1 MKKILVTVVLFL
13 VSCSGG
19 TSEAEIKTDAKEIG
33 NSLVNATSKI
43 EEKPSVSLQQIGFE
57 SILPDIVYQNFLVLK
72 DYDYAKQKSQV
83 KGYKIIND
91 EFIRAPGEK
100 ISDKFSIN
108 LSGGL
113 ALIVEKDDILFVTYR
128 STHAKTKKEY
138 TKNVITDLDGAMV
151 EADWISSDGVFVH
164 RGFDSEYDRFR
175 NTMLEI
181 INDKKPSKII
191 VSGHS
196 LGSALATLSALDLS
210 MNYGYDVSLVS
221 MGGPRV
227 GNKEYRELM
236 DNYVKD
242 NYRIYIPEDPII
254 NIPGSLK
261 DYEHSGFA
269 FGINPDGTHNSEIN
283 IDNFGFNAYRSI
295 FDERFNIHHL
305 GNYIKSINKI
315 LGKCYKDQSEC
326 FNMQEGYKTSL
337 IERETMNQFRIAL
350 RAKPQEFI
358 DETME
363 KAIGNIEEEKK
374 KIKEITSEF
383 KEKTNAEVL
392 SNLDVIIEANKAKT
406 EWVKS
411 YSEKAKSL
419 KDKAKDL
426 LNK

>member
-1 MKKILVTVVLFL
+1 MKKILVLITMFL
-13 VSCSGG
+13 ISCSASTGD
-19 TSEAEIKTDAKEIG
+19 EEIKTDAKEIG
-33 NSLVNATSKI
+33 DSIVQASSKI
-43 EEKPSVSLQQIGFE
+43 DEKPSVSLQQIGFE

-72 DYDYAKQKSQV
+72 DYDYAKQKSEV

-100 ISDKFSIN
+100 IADKFSIN

-128 STHAKTKKEY
+128 STSAKTKKEY

-151 EADWISSDGVFVH
+151 EADWISSEGVFVH

-175 NTMLEI
+175 DIMLEI
-181 INDKKPSKII
+181 INDKNPSKII

-210 MNYGYDVSLVS
+210 MNHGYDVSLVS

-242 NYRIYIPEDPII
+242 NYRIYIPQDPII

-261 DYEHSGFA
+261 EYEHSGFA
-269 FGINPDGTHNSEIN
+269 FGINADGTHNSEIN

-295 FDERFNIHHL
+295 FDERFNVHHL

-315 LGKCYKDQSEC
+315 LAKCYKDQSEC

-337 IERETMNQFRIAL
+337 IERETMNQFRTAL
-350 RAKPQEFI
+350 RAKPQEVI

-363 KAIGNIEEEKK
+363 KALGNIEEEKK
-374 KIKEITSEF
+374 KIKEITSEI
-383 KEKTNAEVL
+383 KEKTNTEVL
-392 SNLDVIIEANKAKT
+392 SNLDGIIQANKDKT

-411 YSEKAKSL
+411 YREKAKSL

>member
-1 MKKILVTVVLFL
+1 MKRILVIIMLFL
-13 VSCSGG
+13 ISCSSA
-19 TSEAEIKTDAKEIG
+19 TSEKEITTDAKDIG
-33 NSLVNATSKI
+33 DSIAKASSKI
-43 EEKPSVSLQQIGFE
+43 DEKPSVSLQQIGFE

-72 DYDYAKQKSQV
+72 DYDYAKQKSEI
-83 KGYKIIND
+83 KGYKIVND
-91 EFIRAPGEK
+91 EFIKAPGET
-100 ISDKFSIN
+100 IADKFSIN

-128 STHAKTKKEY
+128 STSAKTKKEY

-175 NTMLEI
+175 ETMLEI
-181 INDKKPSKII
+181 INDKNPSKII

-210 MNYGYDVSLVS
+210 MNHGYDVSLVS

-242 NYRIYIPEDPII
+242 NYRIYIPQDPII

-269 FGINPDGTHNSEIN
+269 FGISPDGTHNSEIN
-283 IDNFGFNAYRSI
+283 IDHFGFNAYRSI
-295 FDERFNIHHL
+295 FDERFNVHHL

-315 LGKCYKDQSEC
+315 LGKCYKDESEC

-337 IERETMNQFRIAL
+337 IERETMNQFRTAL
-350 RAKPQEFI
+350 RAKPQEII

-363 KAIGNIEEEKK
+363 KALGNIEEEKK
-374 KIKEITSEF
+374 KIKEITLEI
-383 KEKTNAEVL
+383 KEKTNTEVL
-392 SNLDVIIEANKAKT
+392 SNLDGIIQANKDKT

-411 YSEKAKSL
+411 YKEKAKSL

>member
-72 DYDYAKQKSQV
+72 DYDYAKQKSEV

>member
-1 MKKILVTVVLFL
+1 MKKALLILFL
-13 VSCSGG
+13 FIISCSGG
-19 TSEAEIKTDAKEIG
+19 TSESEIKTDVKELG
-33 NSLVNATSKI
+33 DSLVKASSNI
-43 EEKPSVSLQQIGFE
+43 EKSPSVSLQQIGFE

-72 DYDYAKQKSQV
+72 EFDYVKEKSQS
-83 KGYKIIND
+83 KGYEIIND

-100 ISDKFSIN
+100 IADKFSIN

-113 ALIVEKDDILFVTYR
+113 ALAVEKDDILFITFR
-128 STHAKTKKEY
+128 STSAKTKKEY

-151 EADWISSDGVFVH
+151 EVDWIASKDVFVH

-175 NTMLEI
+175 DI
-181 INDKKPSKII
+181 IVETVNSKKPSKII
-191 VSGHS
+191 ISGHS
-196 LGSALATLSALDLS
+196 LGSALATLSSLDLS
-210 MNYGYDVSLVS
+210 MNHGYDVSLVS

-236 DNYVKD
+236 DEYVKD
-242 NYRIYIPEDPII
+242 NYRIYIPQDPIV

-269 FGINPDGTHNSEIN
+269 LGINPDGTHNNEIN
-283 IDNFGFNAYRSI
+283 IDYFGFTAYKSI
-295 FDERFNIHHL
+295 FDDRFNIHHY

-315 LGKCYKDQSEC
+315 LSNCYNDQSEC
-326 FNMQEGYKTSL
+326 FDMQKGYVTSMV
-337 IERETMNQFRIAL
+337 ERETMNQFRAAL
-350 RAKPQEFI
+350 RAKPQEVI

-363 KAIGNIEEEKK
+363 KALGNLEEEKK
-374 KIKEITSEF
+374 KIQEITSEF
-383 KEKTNAEVL
+383 KEKTNTEVL
-392 SNLDVIIEANKAKT
+392 SSLDEIIQANKDKT

-411 YSEKAKSL
+411 YREKAMSL

>member
-1 MKKILVTVVLFL
+1 MKKILLLTIIFIM
-13 VSCSGG
+13 SCS
-19 TSEAEIKTDAKEIG
+19 TATNEEEAKTEAKELGETI
-33 NSLVNATSKI
+33 VNASSKI
-43 EEKPSVSLQQIGFE
+43 DEKPTVSLQQIGFE

-72 DYDYAKQKSQV
+72 DYDYAKQKSDI
-83 KGYKIIND
+83 KGYKIVND

-100 ISDKFSIN
+100 IADKFSIN

-128 STHAKTKKEY
+128 STSAKTKKEY

-151 EADWISSDGVFVH
+151 EADWISSEDVFVH

-175 NTMLEI
+175 DTMLEI
-181 INDKKPSKII
+181 INDNNPSKII
-191 VSGHS
+191 LSGHS

-242 NYRIYIPEDPII
+242 NYRIYIPQDPII

-269 FGINPDGTHNSEIN
+269 FGINPDGTHNSDIN
-283 IDNFGFNAYRSI
+283 IDHFGFNAYRSI
-295 FDERFNIHHL
+295 FDERFNVHHL

-315 LGKCYKDQSEC
+315 LSNCYKDESEC

-337 IERETMNQFRIAL
+337 IERETMNQFRAAL
-350 RAKPQEFI
+350 RAKPQEVI

-363 KAIGNIEEEKK
+363 KALGNIEEEKK
-374 KIKEITSEF
+374 KVKEITSEL
-383 KEKTNAEVL
+383 KEKTNTEVL
-392 SNLDVIIEANKAKT
+392 SNLDGIIQANKDKT

-411 YSEKAKSL
+411 YKEKAKSL

>member
-43 EEKPSVSLQQIGFE
+43 EDKPSVSLQQIGFE

-72 DYDYAKQKSQV
+72 DYDYAKQKSEV

-151 EADWISSDGVFVH
+151 EADWISSEGVFVH

>member
-72 DYDYAKQKSQV
+72 DYDYAKQKSEV

-128 STHAKTKKEY
+128 STSAKTKKEY

-151 EADWISSDGVFVH
+151 EAEWISSDGVFVH

-269 FGINPDGTHNSEIN
+269 FGINPDGTHNSKIN

>member
-72 DYDYAKQKSQV
+72 DYDYAKEKSEV

-128 STHAKTKKEY
+128 STSAKTKKEY

-269 FGINPDGTHNSEIN
+269 FGINPDGTHNSKIN

>member
-72 DYDYAKQKSQV
+72 DYDYAKEKSEV

-128 STHAKTKKEY
+128 STSAKTKKEY

-151 EADWISSDGVFVH
+151 EAEWISSDGVFVH

-269 FGINPDGTHNSEIN
+269 FGINPDGTHNSKIN

-374 KIKEITSEF
+374 KIKEISSEF

>member
-13 VSCSGG
+13 VSCSSG

-72 DYDYAKQKSQV
+72 DYDYAKQKSEV

-191 VSGHS
+191 ISGHS

>member
-72 DYDYAKQKSQV
+72 DYDYAKQKSEV

-326 FNMQEGYKTSL
+326 FNMKEGYKTSL

>member
-72 DYDYAKQKSQV
+72 DYDYAKQKSEV

-406 EWVKS
+406 EWMKS

>member
-1 MKKILVTVVLFL
+1 MKKILLLTIIFIM
-13 VSCSGG
+13 SCS
-19 TSEAEIKTDAKEIG
+19 TVTNEEEAKTEAKEIG
-33 NSLVNATSKI
+33 ESIVKASSKI
-43 EEKPSVSLQQIGFE
+43 DEKPTVSLQQIGFE
-57 SILPDIVYQNFLVLK
+57 SILPDIIYQNFLVIK
-72 DYDYAKQKSQV
+72 DYDYAKEKSES
-83 KGYKIIND
+83 KGYKIVND

-128 STHAKTKKEY
+128 STSAKTKREY

-151 EADWISSDGVFVH
+151 EVDWISSEDVFVH

-175 NTMLEI
+175 DTMLEI
-181 INDKKPSKII
+181 INNNKPSKII
-191 VSGHS
+191 LSGHS

-242 NYRIYIPEDPII
+242 NYRIYIPQDPII

-269 FGINPDGTHNSEIN
+269 FGINPDGTHNSDIN
-283 IDNFGFNAYRSI
+283 IDHFGFNAYRSI
-295 FDERFNIHHL
+295 FDERFNVHHL

-315 LGKCYKDQSEC
+315 LSKCYKDESEC

-337 IERETMNQFRIAL
+337 IERETMNQFRAAL
-350 RAKPQEFI
+350 RAKPQEVI

-363 KAIGNIEEEKK
+363 KALGNIEEEKK
-374 KIKEITSEF
+374 KVKEITSEL
-383 KEKTNAEVL
+383 KEKTNTEVL
-392 SNLDVIIEANKAKT
+392 SNLDGIIQANKDKT

-411 YSEKAKSL
+411 YKEKAKSL

>member
-72 DYDYAKQKSQV
+72 DYDYAKQKSEV

-138 TKNVITDLDGAMV
+138 AKNVITDLDGAMV

>member
-1 MKKILVTVVLFL
+1 MKKILVIIMLFL
-13 VSCSGG
+13 ISCSSAK
-19 TSEAEIKTDAKEIG
+19 SEKEITTDAKDIG
-33 NSLVNATSKI
+33 DSIAKASSKI
-43 EEKPSVSLQQIGFE
+43 DEKPSVSLQQIGFE

-72 DYDYAKQKSQV
+72 DYDYAKQKSEI
-83 KGYKIIND
+83 KGYKIVND
-91 EFIRAPGEK
+91 EFIKAPGET
-100 ISDKFSIN
+100 IADKFSIN

-128 STHAKTKKEY
+128 STSAKTKKEY

-175 NTMLEI
+175 ETMLEI
-181 INDKKPSKII
+181 INDKNPSKII

-210 MNYGYDVSLVS
+210 MNHGYDVSLVS

-242 NYRIYIPEDPII
+242 NYRIYIPQDPII

-269 FGINPDGTHNSEIN
+269 FGISPDGTHNSEIN
-283 IDNFGFNAYRSI
+283 IDHFGFNAYRSI
-295 FDERFNIHHL
+295 FDERFNVHHL

-315 LGKCYKDQSEC
+315 LGKCYKDESEC

-337 IERETMNQFRIAL
+337 IERETMNQFRTAL
-350 RAKPQEFI
+350 RAKPQEVI

-363 KAIGNIEEEKK
+363 KALGNIEEEKK
-374 KIKEITSEF
+374 KIKEITLEI
-383 KEKTNAEVL
+383 KEKTNTEVL
-392 SNLDVIIEANKAKT
+392 SNLDGIIQANKDKT

-411 YSEKAKSL
+411 YKEKAKSL

>member
-72 DYDYAKQKSQV
+72 DYDYAKQKSEV

-128 STHAKTKKEY
+128 STSAKTKKEY

>member
-13 VSCSGG
+13 VSCSSG

-72 DYDYAKQKSQV
+72 DYDYAKQKSEV

>member
-1 MKKILVTVVLFL
+1 
-13 VSCSGG
+13 
-19 TSEAEIKTDAKEIG
+19 
-33 NSLVNATSKI
+33 
-43 EEKPSVSLQQIGFE
+43 
-57 SILPDIVYQNFLVLK
+57 
-72 DYDYAKQKSQV
+72 
-83 KGYKIIND
+83 
-91 EFIRAPGEK
+91 
-100 ISDKFSIN
+100 
-108 LSGGL
+108 
-113 ALIVEKDDILFVTYR
+113 
-128 STHAKTKKEY
+128 
-138 TKNVITDLDGAMV
+138 
-151 EADWISSDGVFVH
+151 
-164 RGFDSEYDRFR
+164 
-175 NTMLEI
+175 MLEI

>member
-1 MKKILVTVVLFL
+1 MKKILLLTIIFIM
-13 VSCSGG
+13 SCS
-19 TSEAEIKTDAKEIG
+19 TATNEEEAKTEAKELGETI
-33 NSLVNATSKI
+33 VNASSKI
-43 EEKPSVSLQQIGFE
+43 DEKPTVSLQQIGFE

-72 DYDYAKQKSQV
+72 DYDYAKQKSDI
-83 KGYKIIND
+83 KGYKIVND

-100 ISDKFSIN
+100 IADKFSIN

-128 STHAKTKKEY
+128 STSAKTKKEY

-151 EADWISSDGVFVH
+151 EVDWISSEDVLVH

-175 NTMLEI
+175 DTMLEI
-181 INDKKPSKII
+181 INENKPSKII
-191 VSGHS
+191 LSGHS

-242 NYRIYIPEDPII
+242 NYRIYIPQDPII

-269 FGINPDGTHNSEIN
+269 FGINPDGTHNSDIN
-283 IDNFGFNAYRSI
+283 IDHFGFNAYRSI
-295 FDERFNIHHL
+295 FDERFNVHHL

-315 LGKCYKDQSEC
+315 LSNCYKDESEC

-337 IERETMNQFRIAL
+337 IERETMNQFRAAL
-350 RAKPQEFI
+350 RAKPQEVI

-363 KAIGNIEEEKK
+363 KALGNIEEEKK
-374 KIKEITSEF
+374 KVKEITSELR
-383 KEKTNAEVL
+383 EKTNTEVL
-392 SNLDVIIEANKAKT
+392 SNLDGIIQANKDKT

-411 YSEKAKSL
+411 YKDKAKSL

>member
-1 MKKILVTVVLFL
+1 MKKILLLTIIFIM
-13 VSCSGG
+13 SCS
-19 TSEAEIKTDAKEIG
+19 TATNEEEAKTEAKELGETI
-33 NSLVNATSKI
+33 VNASSKI
-43 EEKPSVSLQQIGFE
+43 DEKPTVSLQQIGFE

-72 DYDYAKQKSQV
+72 DYDYAKQKSDI
-83 KGYKIIND
+83 KGYKIVND

-100 ISDKFSIN
+100 IADKFSIN

-128 STHAKTKKEY
+128 STSAKTKKEY

-151 EADWISSDGVFVH
+151 EVDWISSEDVLVH

-175 NTMLEI
+175 DTMLEI
-181 INDKKPSKII
+181 INENKPSKII
-191 VSGHS
+191 LSGHS

-242 NYRIYIPEDPII
+242 NYRIYIPQDPII

-269 FGINPDGTHNSEIN
+269 FGINPDGTHNSDIN
-283 IDNFGFNAYRSI
+283 IDHFGFNAYRSI
-295 FDERFNIHHL
+295 FDERFNVHHL

-315 LGKCYKDQSEC
+315 LSNCYKDESEC

-337 IERETMNQFRIAL
+337 IERETMNQFRAAL
-350 RAKPQEFI
+350 RAKPQEVI
-358 DETME
+358 DETVE
-363 KAIGNIEEEKK
+363 KALGNIEEEKK
-374 KIKEITSEF
+374 KVKEITSELR
-383 KEKTNAEVL
+383 EKTNTEVL
-392 SNLDVIIEANKAKT
+392 SNLDGIIQANKDKT

-411 YSEKAKSL
+411 YKEKAKSL

>member
-72 DYDYAKQKSQV
+72 DYDYAKQKSEV

-326 FNMQEGYKTSL
+326 FNMKEGYKTSL

-392 SNLDVIIEANKAKT
+392 SNLDLIIEANKAKT

>member
-1 MKKILVTVVLFL
+1 MKKILLLTIIFIM
-13 VSCSGG
+13 SCS
-19 TSEAEIKTDAKEIG
+19 TATNEEEAKTEAKELGETI
-33 NSLVNATSKI
+33 VNASSKI
-43 EEKPSVSLQQIGFE
+43 DEKPTVSLQQIGFE

-72 DYDYAKQKSQV
+72 DYDYAKQKSDI
-83 KGYKIIND
+83 KGYKIVND

-100 ISDKFSIN
+100 IADKFSIN

-128 STHAKTKKEY
+128 STSAKTKKEY

-151 EADWISSDGVFVH
+151 EVDWISSEDVLVH

-175 NTMLEI
+175 DTMLEI
-181 INDKKPSKII
+181 INENKPSKII
-191 VSGHS
+191 LSGHS

-242 NYRIYIPEDPII
+242 NYRIYIPQDPII

-269 FGINPDGTHNSEIN
+269 FGINPDGTHNSDIN
-283 IDNFGFNAYRSI
+283 IDHFGFNAYRSI
-295 FDERFNIHHL
+295 FDERFNVHHL

-315 LGKCYKDQSEC
+315 LSNCYKDESEC

-337 IERETMNQFRIAL
+337 IERETMNQFRAAL
-350 RAKPQEFI
+350 RAKPQEVI

-363 KAIGNIEEEKK
+363 KALGNIEEEKK
-374 KIKEITSEF
+374 KVKEITSEL
-383 KEKTNAEVL
+383 KEKTNTEVL
-392 SNLDVIIEANKAKT
+392 SNLDGIIQANKDKT

-411 YSEKAKSL
+411 YKEKAKSL

>member
-1 MKKILVTVVLFL
+1 MKKILVIIMLFL
-13 VSCSGG
+13 ISCSSA
-19 TSEAEIKTDAKEIG
+19 TSEKEITTDAKDIG
-33 NSLVNATSKI
+33 DSIAKASSKI
-43 EEKPSVSLQQIGFE
+43 DEKPSVTLQQIGFE

-72 DYDYAKQKSQV
+72 DYEYAKQKSEI
-83 KGYKIIND
+83 KGYKIVNN
-91 EFIRAPGEK
+91 EFIKAPGET
-100 ISDKFSIN
+100 IADKFSIN

-128 STHAKTKKEY
+128 STSAKTKKEY

-175 NTMLEI
+175 DTMLEI
-181 INDKKPSKII
+181 INDKNPSKII

-210 MNYGYDVSLVS
+210 MNHGYDVSLVS

-242 NYRIYIPEDPII
+242 NYRIYIPQDPII

-283 IDNFGFNAYRSI
+283 IDHFGFNAYRSI
-295 FDERFNIHHL
+295 FDERFNVHHL

-315 LGKCYKDQSEC
+315 LGKCYKDESEC

-337 IERETMNQFRIAL
+337 IERETMNQFRTAL
-350 RAKPQEFI
+350 RAKPQEVI

-363 KAIGNIEEEKK
+363 KALGNIEEEKK
-374 KIKEITSEF
+374 KIKEITLEI
-383 KEKTNAEVL
+383 KEKTNTEVL
-392 SNLDVIIEANKAKT
+392 SNLDGIIQSNKDKT

-411 YSEKAKSL
+411 YKEKAKSL

>member
-72 DYDYAKQKSQV
+72 DYDYAKEKSEV

-128 STHAKTKKEY
+128 STSAKTKKEY

-151 EADWISSDGVFVH
+151 EAEWISSDGVFVH

>member
-1 MKKILVTVVLFL
+1 MKKILVIIMLFL
-13 VSCSGG
+13 ISCSSA
-19 TSEAEIKTDAKEIG
+19 TSEKEITTDAKDIG
-33 NSLVNATSKI
+33 DSIAKASSKI
-43 EEKPSVSLQQIGFE
+43 DEKPSVTLQQIGFE

-72 DYDYAKQKSQV
+72 DYDYAKQKSEI
-83 KGYKIIND
+83 KGYKIVNN
-91 EFIRAPGEK
+91 EFIKAPGET
-100 ISDKFSIN
+100 IADKFSIN

-128 STHAKTKKEY
+128 STSAKTKKEY

-175 NTMLEI
+175 DTMLEI
-181 INDKKPSKII
+181 INDKNPSKII

-210 MNYGYDVSLVS
+210 MNHGYDVSLVS

-242 NYRIYIPEDPII
+242 NYRIYIPQDPII

-283 IDNFGFNAYRSI
+283 IDHFGFNAYRSI
-295 FDERFNIHHL
+295 FDERFNVHHL

-315 LGKCYKDQSEC
+315 LGKCYKDESEC

-337 IERETMNQFRIAL
+337 IERETMNQFRTAL
-350 RAKPQEFI
+350 RAKPQEVI

-363 KAIGNIEEEKK
+363 KALGNIEEEKK
-374 KIKEITSEF
+374 KIKEITLEI
-383 KEKTNAEVL
+383 KEKTNTEVL
-392 SNLDVIIEANKAKT
+392 SNLDGIIQSNKDKT

-411 YSEKAKSL
+411 YKEKAKSL